1 MAPERRGPPPGHT
14 RTPAL
19 QAPVQ
24 RLLAPALW
32 AGLPGLGA
40 RSRGA
45 GRTAQSRPSPRSC
58 PTTALAAPAA
68 RAQPGRGHGSEVGLQ
83 PAVPERARRP
93 ARPPL
98 SPRGRR
104 AQGPDRGRLSP
115 CDFGASRRGVPAD
128 IVGPAALTSAGP
140 GPHRATLGP
149 GADADESLRSED
161 QGGAKSRARRVRP
174 QGPRVSPRPQRP
186 RRPRA
191 FPMPLASP
199 IPPRTW
205 CRSAWGPAKP

>member
-83 PAVPERARRP
+83 PAVPERTRRP

-128 IVGPAALTSAGP
+128 IVGPAGARGGRRRKPSQRGLGRSKVPCTA
-140 GPHRATLGP
+140 RA
-149 GADADESLRSED
+149 
-161 QGGAKSRARRVRP
+161 
-174 QGPRVSPRPQRP
+174 SPRPP
-186 RRPRA
+186 RIPKT
-191 FPMPLASP
+191 PASP
-199 IPPRTW
+199 TPPRVPDASRVPDT
-205 CRSAWGPAKP
+205 PADLVPLSLGTGEAVGRAPPPG